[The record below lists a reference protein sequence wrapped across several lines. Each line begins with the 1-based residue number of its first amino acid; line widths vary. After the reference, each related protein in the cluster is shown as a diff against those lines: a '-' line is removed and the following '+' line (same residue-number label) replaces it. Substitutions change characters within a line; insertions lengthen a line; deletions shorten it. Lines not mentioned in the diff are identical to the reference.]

1 MTLTVPAWAR
11 AALAYPHAADW
22 QATLIPTSGQPFRLP
37 LTAGSL
43 RIDALAYPRY
53 TADLSLGDLSLAPFS
68 TTSPVLPFGAQ
79 LRLDYVL
86 SDSSGR
92 TVTVRPC
99 PTLLV
104 DEVEVGRGRSVGM
117 SIRASDPSLAISTD
131 VYSVPSSLPSTARTV
146 SAAIAYLI
154 RRTFPAAVIDDRV
167 DSTAYVGNGFT
178 VDGDPWAAI
187 ESLADTIGADV
198 YVDTTDRFIVAP
210 TPSIK
215 PTATDTLRT
224 GPGGTVVGTRSRV
237 IRGYNRVLVVF
248 RDDDG
253 RVIVGRWADESGGP
267 LDVDGPYGRVTYT
280 ESRDREVTPTQA
292 DAAAAAL
299 ARRTAGLVR
308 DVEVEAVG
316 APWIETGDTVSVVLP
331 TGEDRLVLTAVEH
344 DLSGLGP
351 SRYTFR
357 TDTLGPA

>member
-1 MTLTVPAWAR
+1 MTLTVPSWAR
-11 AALAYPHAADW
+11 DAITAPHSAEW
-22 QATLIPTSGQPFRLP
+22 LATLIPTSGQPFRLP
-37 LTAGSL
+37 ITAGSL
-43 RIDALAYPRY
+43 RADALSYPRY
-53 TADLSLGDLSLAPFS
+53 TAEVSLGDLSLAPFS

-86 SDSSGR
+86 SDSAGR

-117 SIRASDPSLAISTD
+117 TITASDPSLAISTD

-154 RRTFPAAVIDDRV
+154 RRTFPSAVIDDRI
-167 DSTAYVGNGFT
+167 DSTAYVGNGYT

-198 YVDTTDRFIVAP
+198 YVDPTDRFIVAP
-210 TPSIK
+210 TPTIK
-215 PTATDTLRT
+215 STALDELRT

-237 IRGYNRVLVVF
+237 IRGYNRVLLVF
-248 RDDDG
+248 RDEDG

-267 LDVDGPYGRVTYT
+267 LDVGGPYGRVTYT
-280 ESRDREVTPTQA
+280 ESRDREVTVTQA
-292 DAAAAAL
+292 NTAAAAL

-331 TGEDRLVLTAVEH
+331 TGEDRLVVSSIEH
-344 DLSGLGP
+344 DLTGLGP